1 MCLHGAFYISSEPWL
16 ATYNVLAAHLLL
28 HHSTVTKVDVP
39 GDNPVGIIAGSAVAV
54 VVCMII
60 VIIMVI
66 IFLRRWAEI

>member
-1 MCLHGAFYISSEPWL
+1 M
-16 ATYNVLAAHLLL
+16 ATTHYSVDCPQLVTQ
-28 HHSTVTKVDVP
+28 TVTRVDAPP

-66 IFLRRWAEI
+66 IFLRR